1 MLNNFPYF
9 TEIEETFV
17 RCRGANLLIS
27 SKDWQLIETW
37 EKRGIPQHIVVRS
50 IEEVFEN
57 HKGGKVSTLS
67 YCSNAVEEN
76 FANWT
81 AAQIGSSGEVDDGSL
96 QLSAVEIYIRQ
107 CIDQLLCI
115 DRPELRQPIEAA
127 IQRLTAISNALSGDM
142 NSTDAALMDV
152 EDALASALNASIRQ
166 DERERLE
173 RSVTGHLATYKADM
187 TEEAYQNTFQ
197 LMYMKSLRDELG
209 VPRIGLFYL

>member
-1 MLNNFPYF
+1 M
-9 TEIEETFV
+9 
-17 RCRGANLLIS
+17 LIS

-57 HKGGKVSTLS
+57 HKGGKVSTLA

>member
-1 MLNNFPYF
+1 M
-9 TEIEETFV
+9 
-17 RCRGANLLIS
+17 LIS